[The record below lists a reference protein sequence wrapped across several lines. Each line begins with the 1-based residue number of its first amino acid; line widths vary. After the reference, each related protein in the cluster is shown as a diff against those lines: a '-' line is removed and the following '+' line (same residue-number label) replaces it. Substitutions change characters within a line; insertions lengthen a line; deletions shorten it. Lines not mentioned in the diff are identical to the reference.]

1 MYATVACETERGA
14 RKIRA
19 LERPEGLLQQTRPM
33 ARGYRVTD
41 PHRFAEQLRHGGFYV
56 EVTQPR
62 IIKLAKSGNGWRH
75 MVLATEP
82 RGDAGYVRGA
92 QFLCA
97 HDGRTAFVAAPLSLR
112 LYCANVF
119 HLAPVRIHHTD
130 PDLDEILRDP
140 VPFAR
145 QLARD
150 GALVAERVETL
161 RGVGHC
167 RPFFAALE
175 PFRRLATKADR
186 AWAEEPRYDT
196 WAALQAYTRTQSPTL
211 VRLASLALTEG
222 WEQTRQGQVPECWAP
237 VLEQMAEI
245 RRKSAVRRKGIVAGR
260 SDPAAATS

>member
-1 MYATVACETERGA
+1 MYSTIAHTEPGRELRVVEHQGA
-14 RKIRA
+14 VVMA
-19 LERPEGLLQQTRPM
+19 QERPM
-33 ARGYRVTD
+33 AKSYRVTD
-41 PHRFAEQLRHGGFYV
+41 PVRLAGQLEAAGF
-56 EVTQPR
+56 TARITRPR
-62 IIKLAKSGNGWRH
+62 IYKLAKSGNAWRH
-75 MVLATEP
+75 LVTAMEP
-82 RGDAGYVRGA
+82 HVEAGYERGV

-97 HDGRTAFVAAPLSLR
+97 HDGRTAFVAAPLSIR
-112 LYCANVF
+112 LFCANQF
-119 HLAPVRIHHTD
+119 RLLPVRVRHTD

-150 GALVAERVETL
+150 GALAAERVETL

-237 VLEQMAEI
+237 VLERLQA
-245 RRKSAVRRKGIVAGR
+245 RNRKAVE
-260 SDPAAATS
+260 AAPTN